1 MWPIFKT
8 LLSGSKLLN
17 VTAGKVIFATS
28 RESGV
33 SRHSFFEW
41 RVKESVDKSTAFIA
55 VKMRPDTYAG
65 PEGAV
70 KNYINF
76 DVDTAIRLRDS
87 LNECIEFAREYQEA
101 RGASGFPNSN
111 ANEII

>member
-1 MWPIFKT
+1 MWRLFKT
-8 LLSGSKLLN
+8 LLSGSKVLS
-17 VTAGKVIFATS
+17 VTAGEVILATAQ
-28 RESGV
+28 ESGV

-41 RVKESVDKSTAFIA
+41 RVKESIDKSDVFIA
-55 VKMRPDTYAG
+55 VKMRPDSYAG

-87 LNECIEFAREYQEA
+87 LNECIEFARKYQEA
-101 RGASGFPNSN
+101 REGASDSK
-111 ANEII
+111 ANEIA